1 MDKYKFINDKFPSV
15 EYDDLKKIDKKA
27 VAIID
32 SLLTGSDK
40 VQLPLASAIDLDS
53 QKDFTV
59 DVKQLVR
66 IQFAIYSISNIVFT
80 TKTMKDADNKA
91 YNVYFAE
98 SVDDCPEL
106 EELFTTAK
114 KSESKRES
122 SKKTSDRKTALEEN
136 RIAKIETKKNKEYGE
151 AVKGAKNNTADVYAP
166 LVISAL
172 YDLQKVLKFKDDKLE
187 MVRTVLEKMESSVVT
202 VALRDG
208 VNYYGD
214 VK

>member
-122 SKKTSDRKTALEEN
+122 SKKTSDRKIAREEN
-136 RIAKIETKKNKEYGE
+136 RIAKIETKKNNEYGE
-151 AVKGAKNNTADVYAP
+151 AVKKAKDKTGDVYAP
-166 LVISAL
+166 LVITAL
-172 YDLQKVLKFKDDKLE
+172 YDLQKVLKFKDADLE
-187 MVRTVLEKMESSVVT
+187 MVRTVLEKFESSVVT

-208 VNYYGD
+208 SKYYGE
-214 VK
+214 

>member
-122 SKKTSDRKTALEEN
+122 SKKTSDKKIAREEN
-136 RIAKIETKKNKEYGE
+136 RIAKIETKKNNEYGE
-151 AVKGAKNNTADVYAP
+151 AVKKAKDNTGDVYAP
-166 LVISAL
+166 LVITAL
-172 YDLQKVLKFKDDKLE
+172 YDLQKVLKFKDGDLE
-187 MVRTVLEKMESSVVT
+187 MVRSVLEKFESSVVT

-208 VNYYGD
+208 SKYYGE
-214 VK
+214 